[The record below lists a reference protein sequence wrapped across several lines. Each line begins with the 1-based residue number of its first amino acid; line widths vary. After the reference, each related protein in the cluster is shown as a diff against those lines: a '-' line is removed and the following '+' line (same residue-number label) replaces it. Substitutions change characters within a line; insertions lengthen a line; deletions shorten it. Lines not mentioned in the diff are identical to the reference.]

1 MQIQKLGSP
10 NNNIYKPK
18 LADNSWQIVSQQK
31 DVFFGNRRK
40 TKYYEQTSVNSIE
53 NMDIENAVIKKPNI
67 LTQTC
72 KSTSTVQ
79 SINNSNI
86 TNIKGFDNCILSIT
100 NNSTIKNAE
109 NFSYIILDSSSIN
122 TIKNTEHVK
131 AKLGYLQDYNNL
143 NTSKINYVN
152 TGYLEAEELS
162 EINEAY
168 ANSTNLA
175 TGVKIINLTTNKLSI
190 IPPSPDIES
199 ILQKRVTIENA
210 NIILEPVNKFSLYSI
225 FSKDEER
232 GSANIKFAKI
242 NNLLCD
248 RLYSTNSIINKA
260 NVRECKKIIRSRINE
275 LRTSDLKIIK
285 SSQINKVITSSHEF
299 IFNIDEKSTI
309 NTVEFEKPNGT
320 LIIENNG
327 NFIPNTNVIN
337 GTKEYI
343 LKNIKLDKF
352 NIPKNLTA
360 KNGVE
365 INFLEVE
372 EPNAVIK
379 IIGNAKID
387 NIKFKNGGSVILED
401 DENGKHPDINNI
413 NVKNGEILKNFALK
427 GLEKVA
433 GMEELKQQL
442 REDLIEPLKHPE
454 LYKKYGLD
462 VINGFLM
469 YGPPGCGKTF
479 IAKQLAEETGR
490 YLVEIKPS
498 NTSSSYVHETAQQIA
513 RKFSEA
519 KANKPSIVFI
529 DEIEALAPVR
539 EGLGSDGTAVD
550 INEQVTELLQQINNS
565 KDSDIIVIC
574 ASNEPQR
581 IDKAIKRTGRLDK
594 KIFVSNPDKIT
605 RKALFKQQLTN
616 IYTEKNIDVE
626 LLAKNSEYY
635 TAEDIRMVIRT
646 AAIKAMKE
654 DRPISQE
661 DLVNSL
667 NLVKPSLSKS
677 LINEYYKKG
686 EMQ

>member
-1 MQIQKLGSP
+1 
-10 NNNIYKPK
+10 
-18 LADNSWQIVSQQK
+18 
-31 DVFFGNRRK
+31 
-40 TKYYEQTSVNSIE
+40 
-53 NMDIENAVIKKPNI
+53 
-67 LTQTC
+67 
-72 KSTSTVQ
+72 
-79 SINNSNI
+79 
-86 TNIKGFDNCILSIT
+86 
-100 NNSTIKNAE
+100 
-109 NFSYIILDSSSIN
+109 
-122 TIKNTEHVK
+122 
-131 AKLGYLQDYNNL
+131 
-143 NTSKINYVN
+143 
-152 TGYLEAEELS
+152 
-162 EINEAY
+162 
-168 ANSTNLA
+168 
-175 TGVKIINLTTNKLSI
+175 
-190 IPPSPDIES
+190 
-199 ILQKRVTIENA
+199 
-210 NIILEPVNKFSLYSI
+210 
-225 FSKDEER
+225 
-232 GSANIKFAKI
+232 
-242 NNLLCD
+242 
-248 RLYSTNSIINKA
+248 
-260 NVRECKKIIRSRINE
+260 
-275 LRTSDLKIIK
+275 
-285 SSQINKVITSSHEF
+285 
-299 IFNIDEKSTI
+299 
-309 NTVEFEKPNGT
+309 
-320 LIIENNG
+320 
-327 NFIPNTNVIN
+327 
-337 GTKEYI
+337 
-343 LKNIKLDKF
+343 
-352 NIPKNLTA
+352 
-360 KNGVE
+360 
-365 INFLEVE
+365 
-372 EPNAVIK
+372 
-379 IIGNAKID
+379 
-387 NIKFKNGGSVILED
+387 
-401 DENGKHPDINNI
+401 
-413 NVKNGEILKNFALK
+413 
-427 GLEKVA
+427 
-433 GMEELKQQL
+433 
-442 REDLIEPLKHPE
+442 
-454 LYKKYGLD
+454 
-462 VINGFLM
+462 M

>member
-72 KSTSTVQ
+72 NSTSTVQ

-469 YGPPGCGKTF
+469 YGPLGCGKTF
-479 IAKQLAEETGR
+479 IAKQLSEETGR

>member
-1 MQIQKLGSP
+1 MIQPLKCNSNVRFCANETKNSAEIFKDFQKSPKTPEAQSPVSIEVSP
-10 NNNIYKPK
+10 NATANTAPTKLQKGVDIYNN
-18 LADNSWQIVSQQK
+18 LRNGA
-31 DVFFGNRRK
+31 
-40 TKYYEQTSVNSIE
+40 
-53 NMDIENAVIKKPNI
+53 
-67 LTQTC
+67 
-72 KSTSTVQ
+72 
-79 SINNSNI
+79 
-86 TNIKGFDNCILSIT
+86 
-100 NNSTIKNAE
+100 
-109 NFSYIILDSSSIN
+109 IN

>member
-72 KSTSTVQ
+72 NSTSTVQ

-86 TNIKGFDNCILSIT
+86 TNIKGFDNFILSIT

>member
-40 TKYYEQTSVNSIE
+40 TKYYEQTYVNSIE

-72 KSTSTVQ
+72 NSTSTVQ

>member
-1 MQIQKLGSP
+1 M
-10 NNNIYKPK
+10 
-18 LADNSWQIVSQQK
+18 
-31 DVFFGNRRK
+31 
-40 TKYYEQTSVNSIE
+40 
-53 NMDIENAVIKKPNI
+53 
-67 LTQTC
+67 
-72 KSTSTVQ
+72 
-79 SINNSNI
+79 
-86 TNIKGFDNCILSIT
+86 
-100 NNSTIKNAE
+100 
-109 NFSYIILDSSSIN
+109 
-122 TIKNTEHVK
+122 
-131 AKLGYLQDYNNL
+131 
-143 NTSKINYVN
+143 
-152 TGYLEAEELS
+152 
-162 EINEAY
+162 
-168 ANSTNLA
+168 
-175 TGVKIINLTTNKLSI
+175 
-190 IPPSPDIES
+190 
-199 ILQKRVTIENA
+199 
-210 NIILEPVNKFSLYSI
+210 
-225 FSKDEER
+225 
-232 GSANIKFAKI
+232 
-242 NNLLCD
+242 
-248 RLYSTNSIINKA
+248 
-260 NVRECKKIIRSRINE
+260 
-275 LRTSDLKIIK
+275 
-285 SSQINKVITSSHEF
+285 
-299 IFNIDEKSTI
+299 
-309 NTVEFEKPNGT
+309 
-320 LIIENNG
+320 
-327 NFIPNTNVIN
+327 
-337 GTKEYI
+337 
-343 LKNIKLDKF
+343 
-352 NIPKNLTA
+352 
-360 KNGVE
+360 
-365 INFLEVE
+365 
-372 EPNAVIK
+372 
-379 IIGNAKID
+379 
-387 NIKFKNGGSVILED
+387 ILED